1 VKGVVDK
8 RKRCMG
14 QPRATSGVALAR
26 SRAERAGRAVGYSSS
41 STRFQGP
48 KEKSLLVTAKCRH
61 LHAAAPPAYIPRRQ
75 LRVLGP
81 LRQTKRREA
90 LLDRTGPDGA
100 PAGGKRYD
108 CRARCPVGWL
118 KFLTGLSFSHAP
130 HKWLLDS
137 KVNFPR
143 YSAGTCIDSSTRIV
157 SRTHSPHLHIYRK
170 TACLI

>member
-1 VKGVVDK
+1 VEWRWRAAELSGRGGRLVTRHRQLVSKDPK
-8 RKRCMG
+8 R
-14 QPRATSGVALAR
+14 RA
-26 SRAERAGRAVGYSSS
+26 YSSLPNAG
-41 STRFQGP
+41 T
-48 KEKSLLVTAKCRH
+48 
-61 LHAAAPPAYIPRRQ
+61 YM
-75 LRVLGP
+75 P
-81 LRQTKRREA
+81 LRHQPTYRGASCACWVRFVRRNGGKRSW
-90 LLDRTGPDGA
+90 TGPDGA